1 MNEIMAKNNSQT
13 IGIGLGSSNVQLH
26 DYLLP
31 ATQWV
36 KIFLTLVL
44 SFLGLSAFLY
54 RACNHIYV
62 QHYAVGHGVSVA
74 FMEMVKIIMK
84 PLLFSII
91 ALFCAWI
98 VCYVVDIIHTHRK
111 KINVQAAG
119 DVQGTDIKE
128 DNLEVESLSTTEMAD
143 KHKFR
148 RYTSVDFRGP
158 NDTVFNQLVIDVY
171 KIIETEGINVEHT
184 LVELATSLRDPS
196 KGPNAKLDK
205 RALAMSQRKWVK
217 TFFECFD
224 MKLTIKDTRE
234 DRFNEFKGVPG
245 IPMKYLDVQDLS
257 LFNNP
262 DLLKRYLSDD

>member
-1 MNEIMAKNNSQT
+1 
-13 IGIGLGSSNVQLH
+13 
-26 DYLLP
+26 
-31 ATQWV
+31 
-36 KIFLTLVL
+36 
-44 SFLGLSAFLY
+44 
-54 RACNHIYV
+54 
-62 QHYAVGHGVSVA
+62 
-74 FMEMVKIIMK
+74 MVKIIMK